1 MKRLKSD
8 LLVIIRGLKEVHSLC
23 KGLLLLIV
31 TQAAFDAVSPFIN
44 IYMSA
49 LILNAII
56 SHESYSKLMLYVMIV
71 VASNLLVKFI
81 SEILIKLLN
90 LKRLKLNYN
99 FDLKLSQKVI
109 NMDYETVED
118 SKTHMLKAKIDEVKN
133 LNNGG
138 VFKLIDSF
146 QILTKNLFM
155 VLFSASLTYS
165 LFTTTTTKSS
175 DIVMKILTSPFMSI
189 ALCVAIIINVFI
201 GMHANAALT
210 KKMYKLMNGIIPFNR
225 IFGYYFENY
234 IATYHVGKDIRI
246 YNERDLILHEEMRLF
261 GDVNRTLKSL
271 SKNQMKYQT
280 IIMSATVGLNII
292 IYLFVGFK
300 ALAGLCSVGSVLRY
314 ISSINEFTNG
324 FSSLITEFSVMR
336 LNNEAMDYYFKFI
349 DIPTR
354 MQKKDDKSIDSV
366 DLQHV
371 SFELKNV
378 SFCYPDSEDYV
389 LKHVNLKIEAG
400 KRLAIVGENG
410 SGKTTLVKLLCR
422 LYEPTEGEILM
433 NGININQYRYDEYQI
448 LFSVV
453 FQDFKLFSF
462 PIGQNVAASIAY
474 DSIAVT
480 NCLQNSGFSKRLSK
494 MKDGMDTYLY
504 KDFEEEGIEISGG
517 EEQKIAMARALYRKA
532 PIIVL
537 DEPTAALDPL
547 SESELFRSF
556 NNVIGDKTGVFIS
569 HRLSSC
575 RFCDKIAV
583 FDHGH
588 LVQYGDHKVLLKD
601 EKGKYYELWNAQAKY
616 YTND

>member
-246 YNERDLILHEEMRLF
+246 YNERDLILHEE
-261 GDVNRTLKSL
+261 
-271 SKNQMKYQT
+271 Y
-280 IIMSATVGLNII
+280 
-292 IYLFVGFK
+292 
-300 ALAGLCSVGSVLRY
+300 
-314 ISSINEFTNG
+314 
-324 FSSLITEFSVMR
+324 
-336 LNNEAMDYYFKFI
+336 
-349 DIPTR
+349 
-354 MQKKDDKSIDSV
+354 
-366 DLQHV
+366 
-371 SFELKNV
+371 
-378 SFCYPDSEDYV
+378 
-389 LKHVNLKIEAG
+389 
-400 KRLAIVGENG
+400 
-410 SGKTTLVKLLCR
+410 
-422 LYEPTEGEILM
+422 
-433 NGININQYRYDEYQI
+433 
-448 LFSVV
+448 
-453 FQDFKLFSF
+453 
-462 PIGQNVAASIAY
+462 
-474 DSIAVT
+474 
-480 NCLQNSGFSKRLSK
+480 
-494 MKDGMDTYLY
+494 
-504 KDFEEEGIEISGG
+504 
-517 EEQKIAMARALYRKA
+517 
-532 PIIVL
+532 
-537 DEPTAALDPL
+537 
-547 SESELFRSF
+547 
-556 NNVIGDKTGVFIS
+556 
-569 HRLSSC
+569 
-575 RFCDKIAV
+575 
-583 FDHGH
+583 
-588 LVQYGDHKVLLKD
+588 
-601 EKGKYYELWNAQAKY
+601 
-616 YTND
+616 